1 MCENCGCGGEKS
13 FNDKVAEVIDSIRP
27 MLQNDGGDIELVGI
41 DEENNVK
48 VRLQGACRGCP
59 GAAMTL
65 KMGVERL
72 LKERVPEV
80 KELRRTEDANQRTE
94 DRSSKSKIRRSVS
107 TDETKNVPDTFNSPG
122 VFF

>member
-1 MCENCGCGGEKS
+1 MSENQKTFDEQVK
-13 FNDKVAEVIDSIRP
+13 DVIESIRP

-41 DEENNVK
+41 DADKSVR

-59 GAAMTL
+59 GAQMTL

-80 KELRRTEDANQRTE
+80 KEVVAV
-94 DRSSKSKIRRSVS
+94 K
-107 TDETKNVPDTFNSPG
+107 
-122 VFF
+122 